1 MAMGEADLVKTVF
14 IIYYTIL
21 HYTTLHYA
29 TLHYYYYSN
38 LLHQEFLSS
47 PTGTFAIGA
56 VLFVEGAEIPT
67 LRNAS
72 ARGREGAVNWYR
84 QDGTHKVWL
93 VWPTVFKVGLETQLT
108 IYIYS
113 YSMCK

>member
-1 MAMGEADLVKTVF
+1 MISGDFRSLFASFFYVMAIGEADLVKTVF

-21 HYTTLHYA
+21 YSTLLYSSSS
-29 TLHYYYYSN
+29 SN
-38 LLHQEFLSS
+38 LLHQEFLSA

-93 VWPTVFKVGLETQLT
+93 VWPTVF
-108 IYIYS
+108 
-113 YSMCK
+113 